1 VKANAGEGMNE
12 PLTRSLERWRDAEV
26 RELDDQADAAFADV
40 FRTAVPVENVPL
52 QFTASTMTAVQA
64 AIERDARRARRS
76 RLILAPIAAVVSLIT
91 IYLTGGVLV
100 SGLSWLVVAALDL
113 LIGAVVGIATSIPA
127 GADMWTVVA
136 TLGRAAA
143 ALLTTPAVT
152 VTILAIQGI
161 AIAAFVALQRLL
173 RSDGEL
179 LR

>member
-1 VKANAGEGMNE
+1 M
-12 PLTRSLERWRDAEV
+12 
-26 RELDDQADAAFADV
+26 
-40 FRTAVPVENVPL
+40 
-52 QFTASTMTAVQA
+52 
-64 AIERDARRARRS
+64 
-76 RLILAPIAAVVSLIT
+76 
-91 IYLTGGVLV
+91 
-100 SGLSWLVVAALDL
+100 VVASLDL
-113 LIGAVVGIATSIPA
+113 VIGAVVAMAASIPA
-127 GADMWTVVA
+127 GADVWTIMT